1 MTEDA
6 LAPAQ
11 TGRPTWRLGGT
22 HTSLGAVRAGI
33 YPSAVRSMVRCL
45 ALSLAALIL
54 VAAYV
59 LVPLAVAVETVVS
72 AAALA
77 WGVSGAILLEI
88 FLLTAF
94 IVLKT
99 EGQEGGSAARR
110 VVP

>member
-1 MTEDA
+1 
-6 LAPAQ
+6 
-11 TGRPTWRLGGT
+11 
-22 HTSLGAVRAGI
+22 
-33 YPSAVRSMVRCL
+33 MVRCL

-54 VAAYV
+54 VGAYV